1 VRTARLEA
9 FSDGVFSIAA
19 TLLVLE
25 LRVPAPDEHGLAAT
39 LLRQWPS
46 YAVYAVSFLTI
57 GIIWVNHHALFDL
70 LRKVDRPLLF
80 LNLLLL
86 LCVAAVPFPTAVLG
100 QYLSSNADAHIAAA
114 AYGLVMI
121 VMGICFGAIWTY
133 VTRDDGLLVEHVS
146 LPHARATAPRFVAG
160 LLFYLVGIGLAAFSA
175 QLSLVVY
182 ALAAAYYIL
191 PTLPRLGR
199 GV

>member
-1 VRTARLEA
+1 MTARRSCVHSTLGSTMRTARLEA

-25 LRVPAPDEHGLAAT
+25 LRVPAPDPVGLAAA

-86 LCVAAVPFPTAVLG
+86 LCVAAVPFPTA
-100 QYLSSNADAHIAAA
+100 
-114 AYGLVMI
+114 
-121 VMGICFGAIWTY
+121 
-133 VTRDDGLLVEHVS
+133 
-146 LPHARATAPRFVAG
+146 
-160 LLFYLVGIGLAAFSA
+160 
-175 QLSLVVY
+175 
-182 ALAAAYYIL
+182 
-191 PTLPRLGR
+191 
-199 GV
+199 

>member
-1 VRTARLEA
+1 LEA

-25 LRVPAPDEHGLAAT
+25 LHVPADEGGGLAAA
-39 LLRQWPS
+39 LLRLWPS

-57 GIIWVNHHALFDL
+57 GIIWVNHHALFEL

-100 QYLSSNADAHIAAA
+100 QYLASDADAHVAAA
-114 AYGLVMI
+114 AYGLVMV
-121 VMGICFGAIWTY
+121 VMGICFGAIWAY
-133 VTRDDGLLVEHVS
+133 VTSDKRLLVEHVS
-146 LPHARATAPRFVAG
+146 LPSARATAPRFVAG
-160 LLFYLVGIGLAAFSA
+160 LLFYLVGIALAALSA
-175 QLSLVVY
+175 QLSLLVY
-182 ALAAAYYIL
+182 ALAALYYVF
-191 PTLPRLGR
+191 PTLPGPGR
-199 GV
+199 NA